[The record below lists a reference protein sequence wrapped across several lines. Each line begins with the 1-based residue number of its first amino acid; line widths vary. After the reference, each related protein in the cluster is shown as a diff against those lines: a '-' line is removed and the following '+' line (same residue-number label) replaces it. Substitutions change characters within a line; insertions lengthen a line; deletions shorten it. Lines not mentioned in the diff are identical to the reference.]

1 MRYLVVLDARTPIA
15 GCYASGNNDGYINDG
30 NLYHPVLD
38 CLEVATDAP
47 YYVFV
52 KRDMEKQGSNY
63 QSLYIPHGS
72 VVAIYCYADEGPKP
86 CGFIATRHVV
96 SEENAQNK

>member
-1 MRYLVVLDARTPIA
+1 MDARSPIG
-15 GCYASGNNDGYINDG
+15 GCYASGSNDGFINDG

-47 YYVFV
+47 YYAFV

-72 VVAIYCYADEGPKP
+72 VARYLLLCRGGIKP
-86 CGFIATRHVV
+86 FGVITTRNVV